1 MTLNKD
7 TLKLFFNYGV
17 GVFPLFLLVGP
28 VVSELFLILII
39 IFASIIIFNDKEFK
53 YINRYFIFFSLF
65 YLSTLFS
72 TLINFYNFD
81 FTKGALFY
89 FRIPLFAFSI
99 WLILSHSNIFNKK
112 IILFYT
118 FFFSIIIFDSI
129 FQYFTGFNIIGNELL
144 RHRVSSFFSDELIL
158 GGFFQRLLQI
168 FLVFLIMSGLIVK
181 DKINIFYSILISFIC
196 LIIYLSG
203 ERTSFFLLVLF
214 FVLIFILI
222 KDLRKF
228 IIVVGMISV
237 FLSLTIPYLKNS
249 EESNPATRMFKKTY
263 EQIIGRGEEQY
274 EAHKKKILNKVYIF
288 SHDHHGHYM
297 LSLQIIKDYPI
308 FGTGIKGFRYLCG
321 NKIYILEN
329 NDGCS
334 THPHNTYVQILTS
347 NGLVGFAFLLFAF
360 FYVIREIIKSRK
372 KLNYD
377 RNFDK
382 DEVSKSILL
391 LGIFTNLWPFIPSGN
406 FFNNWLSMMYF
417 YPIGFYLYFKFKN
430 EK

>member
-1 MTLNKD
+1 MR
-7 TLKLFFNYGV
+7 G
-17 GVFPLFLLVGP
+17 LL
-28 VVSELFLILII
+28 S
-39 IFASIIIFNDKEFK
+39 
-53 YINRYFIFFSLF
+53 
-65 YLSTLFS
+65 
-72 TLINFYNFD
+72 
-81 FTKGALFY
+81 
-89 FRIPLFAFSI
+89 
-99 WLILSHSNIFNKK
+99 
-112 IILFYT
+112 
-118 FFFSIIIFDSI
+118 
-129 FQYFTGFNIIGNELL
+129 
-144 RHRVSSFFSDELIL
+144 
-158 GGFFQRLLQI
+158 
-168 FLVFLIMSGLIVK
+168 
-181 DKINIFYSILISFIC
+181 
-196 LIIYLSG
+196 
-203 ERTSFFLLVLF
+203 FLLVLF

-297 LSLQIIKDYPI
+297 LSLQIIKEYPI

-377 RNFDK
+377 RDFDK

-391 LGIFTNLWPFIPSGN
+391 LGIFTNLCYLFQVALLTIG
-406 FFNNWLSMMYF
+406 
-417 YPIGFYLYFKFKN
+417 YP
-430 EK
+430 

>member
-1 MTLNKD
+1 
-7 TLKLFFNYGV
+7 
-17 GVFPLFLLVGP
+17 
-28 VVSELFLILII
+28 
-39 IFASIIIFNDKEFK
+39 
-53 YINRYFIFFSLF
+53 
-65 YLSTLFS
+65 
-72 TLINFYNFD
+72 
-81 FTKGALFY
+81 
-89 FRIPLFAFSI
+89 
-99 WLILSHSNIFNKK
+99 
-112 IILFYT
+112 
-118 FFFSIIIFDSI
+118 
-129 FQYFTGFNIIGNELL
+129 
-144 RHRVSSFFSDELIL
+144 
-158 GGFFQRLLQI
+158 
-168 FLVFLIMSGLIVK
+168 
-181 DKINIFYSILISFIC
+181 
-196 LIIYLSG
+196 
-203 ERTSFFLLVLF
+203 
-214 FVLIFILI
+214 
-222 KDLRKF
+222 
-228 IIVVGMISV
+228 
-237 FLSLTIPYLKNS
+237 
-249 EESNPATRMFKKTY
+249 
-263 EQIIGRGEEQY
+263 
-274 EAHKKKILNKVYIF
+274 
-288 SHDHHGHYM
+288 M